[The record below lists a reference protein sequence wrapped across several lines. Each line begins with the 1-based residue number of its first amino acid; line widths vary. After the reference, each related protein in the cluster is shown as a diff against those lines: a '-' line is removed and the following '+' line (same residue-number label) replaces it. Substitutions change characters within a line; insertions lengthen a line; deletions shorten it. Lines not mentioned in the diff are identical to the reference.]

1 MGIIFFMRL
10 YLFIFLIFPCFLFSQ
25 KGKIK
30 LSDNYIV
37 HKISKNDTYHN
48 LKLKYGL
55 SKRKII
61 KYNPELKKCKFLSDC
76 PEITEIKILITEKNL
91 FVKDL
96 FKDSL
101 LIDISLE
108 KTKNVIDN
116 LNDLDSLVKSNID
129 TLGIDTLGI
138 DTLGI
143 DTLGIDTLGIDT
155 LGIDTL
161 GIDTLTFKRSD
172 SIVNIAVFLPFLSN
186 TIDSVVSNTSS
197 KKLNHHSFLNES
209 RIAMDFYSGLV
220 FSFHQFS
227 KDSNLVLKVN
237 VFDTCNNIDSIKKIL
252 SNNNLDSVDLIFGPL
267 YQKNFNFLVSK
278 INNPNTII
286 VSPLQSN
293 TVSKNY
299 NRDNVYFF
307 QSESRKKISV
317 TAKYIFDN
325 FVMDRSSSHTVS
337 VFLKEE
343 EEEKKIVSDYLK
355 DWKDNINYYEI
366 EKATISEE
374 LSEKEIN
381 SISDIVFVP
390 SSNRVFV
397 TDLISR
403 LHALKDTTIILFCNE
418 SIVNFDLIPHVELY
432 DLNVHFFSE
441 KTPFFEDSEFIKS
454 FFQHFSIKPQ
464 NKYVYNGYRCGK
476 YFVNLFLDNYI
487 THDYEYILGSYYKF
501 IFQKN
506 NILRNE
512 AFKLWEYEKYDVKEV
527 LDFNENQ

>member
-1 MGIIFFMRL
+1 MRL

-25 KGKIK
+25 KGNKLIKIP
-30 LSDNYIV
+30 DYIV
-37 HKISKNDTYHN
+37 HKISKNDTYHS
-48 LKLKYGL
+48 LKLQYGV

-61 KYNPELKKCKFLSDC
+61 KHNPELKKCKFLSDC

-96 FKDSL
+96 FKDTLSYS
-101 LIDISLE
+101 ISL
-108 KTKNVIDN
+108 
-116 LNDLDSLVKSNID
+116 DSVGKLNID
-129 TLGIDTLGI
+129 TLAIDTLAI
-138 DTLGI
+138 DTLAI
-143 DTLGIDTLGIDT
+143 DTLA
-155 LGIDTL
+155 IDTL

-186 TIDSVVSNTSS
+186 TIDSIVSNNSS
-197 KKLNHHSFLNES
+197 KKLNPNSFLNES

-220 FSFHQFS
+220 FSFHEFS

-237 VFDTCNNIDSIKKIL
+237 VFDTCNNIDSIKKTL

-267 YQKNFNFLVSK
+267 YQKNFDFLVSK

-286 VSPLQSN
+286 VSPLQANS
-293 TVSKNY
+293 VSTNY
-299 NRDNVYFF
+299 NRNNVYFF

-325 FVMDRSSSHTVS
+325 FLMDRSSSHTVS
-337 VFLKEE
+337 VFLKEGE

-366 EKATISEE
+366 ENATISEE
-374 LSEKEIN
+374 LSQKEIN
-381 SISDIVFVP
+381 SISDIVFIP

-441 KTPFFEDSEFIKS
+441 KTPLFEDIEFIKS

-464 NKYVYNGYRCGK
+464 NKYVYNGHRCGK

-501 IFQKN
+501 IIQKN

-512 AFKLWEYEKYDVKEV
+512 AFKLWKYEKYDVKEV